1 MSSGKRSQTIEYF
14 FNKKQRSNSDVLVAT
29 TSDNSSHLI
38 RLENI
43 DSVNRVALTT
53 DSQAPITLNDC
64 GDTSAVLTCIE
75 DIILSIESGD
85 GSIFLPSNGRIRF
98 FCLNFAF
105 YQLLFILIRIKSF

>member
-1 MSSGKRSQTIEYF
+1 MSNEKQSQKIEYF
-14 FNKKQRSNSDVLVAT
+14 FNKKQRSNSDVPVAT

-43 DSVNRVALTT
+43 DSVDRVALTT
-53 DSQAPITLNDC
+53 DSQAPITSNDC

-98 FCLNFAF
+98 FLSKFCFLS
-105 YQLLFILIRIKSF
+105 IIIHSH